1 MTITEILLPVLK
13 GDPQSI
19 SAFSSHA
26 SQISSHLVGTPGLQL
41 FWHGA
46 VLFDAGNPVA
56 PDSGRAALLI
66 EWDTLSSFHAFYPHS
81 PAFQAFGGI
90 MKPYAARPD
99 APKLFQAV
107 TSAKDTG
114 SAPITQIIKAR
125 HGPDTE
131 RLWTRLQTALLSDEK
146 NSDTVGK
153 PVFAHALGVEEQEG
167 AFLGTIGWKDL
178 VDYSRTRSDET
189 VQGILGELK
198 GGDESALDLVVRLE
212 KVQVE

>member
-13 GDPQSI
+13 GDPQSRT
-19 SAFSSHA
+19 AFSSHA
-26 SQISSHLVGTPGLQL
+26 SQISSHLAGTPGLQL
-41 FWHGA
+41 FWHGT

-66 EWDTLSSFHAFYPHS
+66 EWDKLSSFHAFYPHS

-99 APKLFQAV
+99 PPKLFEAV
-107 TSAKDTG
+107 TSAKETG

-125 HGPDTE
+125 HGPNTE
-131 RLWTRLQTALLSDEK
+131 RLWAQLENVLSDDKK
-146 NSDTVGK
+146 NPDAVGK
-153 PVFAHALGVEEQEG
+153 PVFAHALGVEEQDG
-167 AFLGTIGWKDL
+167 AFLGTIGWMGL
-178 VDYSRTRSDET
+178 EDYRRTRADET

-198 GGDESALDLVVRLE
+198 AGDDSALDLVVRLE
-212 KVQVE
+212 KLHVE